1 MATTRKALV
10 IGGGIAGIQAALDIA
25 NAGVEVVLV
34 ERKSSIGGHMAQ
46 LSETFPTLD
55 CSQCILTPKMVDAAQ
70 HPRIRL
76 KTYSEVES
84 VTGSAGDFLVKI
96 RQRAKYV
103 DWDVC
108 NGCGLCM
115 TKCPGR
121 AVSEFN
127 EGLEKRTAIHRLFPQ
142 AVPNKPVIDRESCIY
157 LQKGKCRVCEKI
169 CPPQAIRFDDQDR
182 LVEENFGAI
191 VVATGF
197 ELLDLKAYGSY
208 GLGRHPDVLT
218 GLEFERLLSA
228 SGPTKGEVKRPSD
241 GKEPKRVVFVKCAG
255 SRDRER
261 GVPYC
266 SKVCCMYSAKHAILY
281 KHRVHDGEAII
292 FYIDVRTAG
301 KDFEEFYK
309 RATDEGVV
317 YVRGKVS
324 KIFRRGDKMVVWG
337 SDTVAGRKM
346 EVEADLVVL
355 ATAMTPNPGAKEVA
369 RMLDIQAD
377 EHGFLTEAHYK
388 LGPVETSQPGVFLAG
403 TCQGPK
409 DIPETVAQASAVA
422 SKVLGSFAVLSHST
436 EQECMDSSEL

>member
-1 MATTRKALV
+1 MAATRKALV

-25 NAGVEVVLV
+25 NAGLEAVLV

-76 KTYSEVES
+76 MTYSEVES
-84 VTGSAGDFLVKI
+84 VSGSAGDFRVRI
-96 RQRAKYV
+96 RQKARYV
-103 DWDVC
+103 DWEVC
-108 NGCGLCM
+108 NGCGLCI

-121 AVSEFN
+121 ASSEFN

-142 AVPNKPVIDRESCIY
+142 AVPNKPVIDRESCVY

-169 CPPQAIRFDDQDR
+169 CPPQAIRFEDQNR
-182 LVEENFGAI
+182 VVEENVGAI

-197 ELLDLKAYGSY
+197 ELLDLGTYGSY

-266 SKVCCMYSAKHAILY
+266 SKVCCMYSAKHALLY

-337 SDTVAGRKM
+337 ADTVAGRKM

-355 ATAMTPNPGAKEVA
+355 ATAMIPDAGAKAVA
-369 RMLDIQAD
+369 QMLDIQAD
-377 EHGFLTEAHYK
+377 EHGFLTEAHHK
-388 LGPVETSQPGVFLAG
+388 LRPVETNRPGIFLAG
-403 TCQGPK
+403 ACQGPK
-409 DIPETVAQASAVA
+409 DIPETVAQGSAAA
-422 SKVLGSFAVLSHST
+422 SKVLELLAVR
-436 EQECMDSSEL
+436 QEEERG